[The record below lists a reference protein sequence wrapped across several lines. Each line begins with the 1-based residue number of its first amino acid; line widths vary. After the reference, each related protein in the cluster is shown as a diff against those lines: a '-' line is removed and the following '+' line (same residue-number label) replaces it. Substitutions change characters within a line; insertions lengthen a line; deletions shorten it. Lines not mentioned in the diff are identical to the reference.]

1 MANNENTTSQ
11 TTENGFGLTQRDMDT
26 LQEIF
31 HRYVD
36 IETVVIF
43 GSRAKGHYK
52 PGSDIDLAIM
62 NTGLDPVT
70 VRKANSDCEES
81 SLPYRVDL
89 IDYHTIVHAQL
100 KAHIDRIGLPFYQ
113 K

>member
-11 TTENGFGLTQRDMDT
+11 PTQNGFGLTQRDMDT
-26 LQEIF
+26 LQAIF
-31 HRYVD
+31 RRYVD
-36 IETVVIF
+36 IETIVIF

-52 PGSDIDLAIM
+52 PGSDVDLAIM

-70 VRKANSDCEES
+70 VRKDNSDCEES

-89 IDYHTIVHAQL
+89 VDYHRIVHAQL
-100 KAHIDRIGLPFYQ
+100 KEHIDRIGLPFYR